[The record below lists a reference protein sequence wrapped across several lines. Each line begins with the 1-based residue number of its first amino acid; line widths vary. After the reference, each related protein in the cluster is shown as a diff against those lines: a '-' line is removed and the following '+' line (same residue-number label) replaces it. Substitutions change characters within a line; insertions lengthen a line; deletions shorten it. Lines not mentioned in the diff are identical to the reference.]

1 MYYVECFKNGRGFTK
16 VFEEYTEAL
25 DYFQEKTRKGKA
37 GKYTFR
43 TENVLIAHRV
53 IKEKEE
59 E

>member
-1 MYYVECFKNGRGFTK
+1 MKEKIKSICDY
-16 VFEEYTEAL
+16 L